1 MTREEAKAIR
11 IQIQDLLDR
20 CKGCKYVSVSCA
32 SIYICPKC
40 PLGQQLQELG
50 KKLDPNLVKHQKKK
64 VMKSRKKKNGW
75 TEEELQF
82 VRENMDK
89 LAYKEIAEVLGR
101 TEAAVK
107 RQVAIMRQSDP
118 NLAKHKKKMIKITMP
133 KNGWTEE
140 ELQFVRENK
149 GKLTYKEMSKILGRT
164 VPAIKKQVRMMKE
177 KEMIQE
183 LLHA

>member
-1 MTREEAKAIR
+1 MTKREIR
-11 IQIQDLLDR
+11 IKIQDLLDQ
-20 CKGCKYVSVSCA
+20 CEGCKYVSVSCA

-40 PLGQQLQELG
+40 PIGQQLQELG
-50 KKLDPNLVKHQKKK
+50 KKLDPDLVKHQKKK
-64 VMKSRKKKNGW
+64 VMKSKKKNNVW

-89 LAYKEIAEVLGR
+89 LAYKEMAEVLGR

-107 RQVAIMRQSDP
+107 RQAAKMRQSDP
-118 NLAKHKKKMIKITMP
+118 NLAKYRKKTIKTSVP
-133 KNGWTEE
+133 NAWKEE

-149 GKLTYKEMSKILGRT
+149 GKMTYKEMSKILGRT
-164 VPAIKKQVRMMKE
+164 VPAIKKQVLVMKE
-177 KEMIQE
+177 KEME

>member
-1 MTREEAKAIR
+1 VTIEEKRQIR
-11 IQIQDLLDR
+11 IQIQNLLDQ
-20 CKGCKYVSVSCA
+20 CEGCKYVSVSCA

-50 KKLDPNLVKHQKKK
+50 KKLDPSLVKHQKKK
-64 VMKSRKKKNGW
+64 VTKSQKKKNGW
-75 TEEELQF
+75 TAEELQF
-82 VRENMDK
+82 VRKNMDK

-107 RQVAIMRQSDP
+107 RQVAIMRQLDP
-118 NLAKHKKKMIKITMP
+118 NLAKHKKKIIKITVP
-133 KNGWTEE
+133 NAWTAE

>member
-1 MTREEAKAIR
+1 MTREEKREIR
-11 IQIQDLLDR
+11 IQIQNLLDQ
-20 CKGCKYVSVSCA
+20 CEGCKFISVSCA

-75 TEEELQF
+75 TDEELQF
-82 VRENMDK
+82 VKENMDK

-107 RQVAIMRQSDP
+107 RQVAIMRQLDP
-118 NLAKHKKKMIKITMP
+118 NLAKHKKKMIKITIP

-164 VPAIKKQVRMMKE
+164 VPGIKKQIAKMKQKE
-177 KEMIQE
+177 KIRE
-183 LLHA
+183 LVHS